1 MAPSSDYTSTPA
13 TGKLKLK
20 GVKDSKVDKKK
31 SKKKKPRSEDGDNA
45 GNGEVGFKD
54 NSVVLKSLEDED
66 DAMKKEKHRDMGI
79 VDGKKVEPGAGVEDE
94 QLAERIKT
102 EAEKRYDE
110 QRRKRVSASPR
121 SALFVDANYDGLQ
134 LEERLKR
141 EGVKTHKQRVEELN
155 RYLSGLSEH
164 HDMPRIGPG

>member
-1 MAPSSDYTSTPA
+1 MASSGDYSSIPS

-31 SKKKKPRSEDGDNA
+31 KKSKPKTIADGGDEGFED
-45 GNGEVGFKD
+45 K
-54 NSVVLKSLEDED
+54 SVFLKSLEDED
-66 DAMKKEKHRDMGI
+66 AAIAKASHRKMGV
-79 VDGKKVEPGAGVEDE
+79 VDGKEVGQGAGVEDE
-94 QLAERIKT
+94 ELGEKMKT

-110 QRRKRVSASPR
+110 QRRKR
-121 SALFVDANYDGLQ
+121 LD
-134 LEERLKR
+134 ERLKR

>member
-1 MAPSSDYTSTPA
+1 VSRIASDSVMSPSSEYTATPS

-31 SKKKKPRSEDGDNA
+31 VKKKSRPDDGGGTKNEEA
-45 GNGEVGFKD
+45 GFED

-66 DAMKKEKHRDMGI
+66 AVITKEKHPQMGI
-79 VDGKKVEPGAGVEDE
+79 VDGKEVGAGARVEDSE
-94 QLAERIKT
+94 LGERIKT

-110 QRRKRVSASPR
+110 QRRKR
-121 SALFVDANYDGLQ
+121 